1 MYIYEMRT
9 IYFWSEKKK
18 LSDTILKLSFLTKE
32 LFHIPQTEFYI
43 VIRRSSTH
51 SLILL
56 YKQSV
61 VDTTVNWTDT
71 ASALCSWYSRLR
83 ERDNKQVDNKR
94 EGQVN
99 HVKSQKNTELKRQSI
114 RGMAS

>member
-1 MYIYEMRT
+1 MLV
-9 IYFWSEKKK
+9 WKKK
-18 LSDTILKLSFLTKE
+18 KFSDTILKLSFLTKE

-61 VDTTVNWTDT
+61 GDTTVNWTDM

-83 ERDNKQVDNKR
+83 ERDNKQVDNER

-99 HVKSQKNTELKRQSI
+99 VKSQKNTELKQQSI